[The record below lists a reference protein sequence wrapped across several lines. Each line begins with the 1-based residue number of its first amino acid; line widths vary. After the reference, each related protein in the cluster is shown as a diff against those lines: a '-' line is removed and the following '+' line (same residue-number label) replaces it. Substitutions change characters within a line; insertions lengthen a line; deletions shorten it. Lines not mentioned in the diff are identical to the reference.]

1 MPFMLLVSTISKVQ
15 ATFVQLEALIKG
27 IIDDKSIIMQS
38 VNQEVMWRLVLTHH
52 LEIRTLKRT
61 WGPGIYLFNNCIM
74 SPRFL

>member
-15 ATFVQLEALIKG
+15 VTFVQLEALIKG

-52 LEIRTLKRT
+52 LEIRTLKS
-61 WGPGIYLFNNCIM
+61 GGLGYIYLTIV
-74 SPRFL
+74 L